1 MGELIRVNVDE
12 VRANKV
18 ALRQVDRTSEEYL
31 GLVDSI
37 KIRGFSGVITAR
49 RKEDPVTKETFYE
62 VIDGLH
68 RWTACKDAGVEKIG
82 LDVQELTDAEVLV
95 AQILQNAHKIETKPA
110 EYANNMKRLMG
121 VNQML
126 TEAELA
132 SMLGKSPKWIHE
144 MLKLNNI
151 DDERIKNLV
160 NTGKIPLMSA
170 YALAKLPA
178 DEQANYVDKAI
189 TMKPKEFCPIVND
202 RAKEIKD
209 AARKGKKAKDATFE
223 PRSHARKL
231 KEIQAAEAD
240 RAFLKKL
247 LETNKVANPVDAAV
261 LVLQWCQH
269 LDPASKAA
277 QVEKNKEAV
286 EKRKK
291 VAEEKKE
298 ERAVKKKADDERK
311 QDEAAKEA
319 AEARERVRA
328 KALAESKTPAAK

>member
-1 MGELIRVNVDE
+1 MGELVRVKVDE

-18 ALRQVDRTSEEYL
+18 ALRQVDRTSDDYL

-49 RKEDPVTKETFYE
+49 RKVDEDTKETYYE

-68 RWTACKDAGVEKIG
+68 RLTACRDANVKEIG
-82 LDVQELTDAEVLV
+82 LDVQEMTDDEVLV

-110 EYANNMKRLMG
+110 EYAQQMKRMMG
-121 VNQML
+121 INQML

-132 SMLGKSPKWIHE
+132 SMLGKSPKWIQE

-151 DDERIKNLV
+151 DDEKIKDLI

-170 YALAKLPA
+170 YALAKLPVE
-178 DEQANYVDKAI
+178 EQANYIDKAL

-209 AARKGKKAKDATFE
+209 ANRKGKKPKDAEFE

-240 RAFLKKL
+240 RDFVKKL
-247 LETNKVANPVDAAV
+247 LASNSISTPVDAAI
-261 LVLQWCQH
+261 LILQWCQH

-277 QVEKNKEAV
+277 QVEAN
-286 EKRKK
+286 K
-291 VAEEKKE
+291 VAEAKRAKVAEQKKA
-298 ERAVKKKADDERK
+298 ERAAQKKADDERK
-311 QDEAAKEA
+311 ADEAAKEA
-319 AEARERVRA
+319 VAARERARE
-328 KALAESKTPAAK
+328 KALAGGE